1 MNNIPQL
8 QVALDITSLKEALNI
23 ARRAI
28 SGGVDIIEAGTPLIK
43 ASGVSAVRK
52 LREEFPTYPIVA
64 DLKIFDA
71 GKLEADLFLSA
82 GADIVT
88 VLAVAAYET
97 IEEVIETVH
106 QRGKKV
112 MVDMMNVGDVMN
124 VVQPIVRR
132 GADIICLHVGVDTQ
146 RRRGVDAR
154 VLVEELK
161 AIKERFSVNVAVAGG
176 INEHTAPLFACA
188 GADIIIVGGR
198 ITKAKDPEE
207 AARRIKEAIISAL
220 KE

>member
-1 MNNIPQL
+1 MNDIPQL

-188 GADIIIVGGR
+188 GADIIIAVSYTHLTLPTNR
-198 ITKAKDPEE
+198 EV
-207 AARRIKEAIISAL
+207 
-220 KE
+220 